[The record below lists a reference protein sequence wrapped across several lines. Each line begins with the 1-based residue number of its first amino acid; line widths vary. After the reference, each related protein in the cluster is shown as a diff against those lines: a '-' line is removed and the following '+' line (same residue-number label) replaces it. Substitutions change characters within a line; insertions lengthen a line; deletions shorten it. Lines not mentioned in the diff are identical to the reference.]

1 MSQLGR
7 IPQGK
12 NDVFHTVNVDQ
23 MNIVGTGGITS
34 IGQID
39 IDSRQAAADAV
50 RINASNAAG
59 GIDVDAGT
67 GGVDVDSTGVIDLN
81 SSAALGADLNLTA
94 SSAAGAITLNAGT
107 GGTGSITLTSGN
119 QGITFST
126 TGQTQ
131 LDGATFQS
139 AAIAGVT
146 VVASAQSG
154 TWFTV
159 AQTSAYA
166 ITLPTPPTA
175 GLYYKFAVITAGAF
189 NVTVSNGSAHL
200 FGTIVN
206 DVTSVLPATGTTL
219 TFASGATAVG
229 DSVEIY
235 GLDATHYFVKA
246 VSSAAGG
253 ITIA

>member
-12 NDVFHTVNVDQ
+12 NEVFHTVNVDQ
-23 MNIVGTGGITS
+23 INVVGTGGISS

-39 IDSRQAAADAV
+39 IDSSQAAANAI

-67 GGVDVDSTGVIDLN
+67 GGVDVDSTGAIDLN
-81 SSAALGADLNLTA
+81 SSAAGGGDVNLTA
-94 SSAAGAITLNAGT
+94 SNIAGAILLTAGT
-107 GGTGSITLTSGN
+107 GGI
-119 QGITFST
+119 IFST
-126 TGQTQ
+126 TGRTQ

-189 NVTVSNGSAHL
+189 NVTISNGSAHL

-219 TFASGATAVG
+219 TFATGAAAVG
-229 DSVEIY
+229 DSIEIY
-235 GLDATHYFVKA
+235 GLDATHYFVRA
-246 VSSAAGG
+246 VTSAAGG